1 MSYEEILKQLR
12 TEGNPVPCARF
23 RFRIPDA
30 RTELKNA
37 LVTVLSAMGERLVWL
52 PEYDKVAAWLSD
64 NNGKGLLLF
73 GNCGRGKSLITR
85 YAIPM
90 LLRKFANRI
99 VTVVDCGAQD
109 VCIDEVLKRKFIA
122 LDDIGVEVDRVEFGT
137 RRNVV
142 VEIVNKVQD
151 NPDRMVIASSNLS
164 GEGIKER
171 YGDRIYDRIKYL
183 SYRVAFNGNSLRK

>member
-1 MSYEEILKQLR
+1 MSYEEILKQLQ

-99 VTVVDCGAQD
+99 VTDVDCGAQD
-109 VCIDEVLKRKFIA
+109 VCIEEV
-122 LDDIGVEVDRVEFGT
+122 
-137 RRNVV
+137 
-142 VEIVNKVQD
+142 
-151 NPDRMVIASSNLS
+151 
-164 GEGIKER
+164 
-171 YGDRIYDRIKYL
+171 
-183 SYRVAFNGNSLRK
+183 